1 MMGVAPQIAQ
11 NEAAC
16 QLDRAEF
23 EIGDSK
29 LLHLRQW
36 KPFGFAFSVT
46 TQQSSRVWTKRNALI
61 ASSIKYM
68 ISNGGQPD
76 LINRYS

>member
-1 MMGVAPQIAQ
+1 MMDVAPQIAQ

-29 LLHLRQW
+29 LLHLRQSLL
-36 KPFGFAFSVT
+36 FCFLSHNLTILSSVDEAKCNNS
-46 TQQSSRVWTKRNALI
+46 QLDKA
-61 ASSIKYM
+61 Y
-68 ISNGGQPD
+68 D
-76 LINRYS
+76 L